1 MVLPLAS
8 ASATQSALVALFVVL
23 LAAKIGEEI
32 CRRIDQPPIIG
43 EILAGVLIGPSVL
56 GLVEPDEVLEV
67 FSELG
72 VVFLLF
78 MVGLETKLEDMRS
91 VGKAALNVG
100 LMGVVIPLLGGF
112 GLGLALG
119 YSTEVSLFVGAA
131 LMATSAGITSA
142 VLMSLG
148 VGSGR
153 PARTILGAAVV
164 DDVLALVLLSV
175 IVGISETGGVS
186 ITSVAILLLGAV
198 IFIGVV
204 AVAGS
209 KFLAR
214 FPQALTRPAFSSTGM
229 IPAVLLCLGLAALA
243 GEIGLAA
250 IIGAFLAGMIVAETK
265 GHTDVENQIKPLYAF
280 FPPFFFAFIGLE
292 VDLAALGTTDAL
304 LLLAGMT
311 VLAVVTKLAGAWIG
325 GHGMVA
331 RERLIVAVGMV
342 PRGEVGIIV
351 AGIGAS
357 AGVVGDE
364 LFAVIVGMAVLTT
377 LIPPPVLRRLTAPA
391 REEPEPAAAGTSG
404 A

>member
-1 MVLPLAS
+1 MNLPIAS
-8 ASATQSALVALFVVL
+8 ASATQTALVALFVVL

-32 CRRIDQPPIIG
+32 CRRIGQPPIIG

-56 GLVEPDEVLEV
+56 GFVEPDEVLEV

-78 MVGLETKLEDMRS
+78 MVGLETKLEDMRA
-91 VGKAALNVG
+91 VGRTALNVG
-100 LMGVVIPLLGGF
+100 LMGVIVPLIGGF
-112 GLGLALG
+112 ALG
-119 YSTEVSLFVGAA
+119 EALGKSTEVSLFIGAA

-148 VGSGR
+148 VGSSR

-175 IVGISETGGVS
+175 IVGTSEGGGVS
-186 ITSVAILLLGAV
+186 ISSVAFLLLGAV
-198 IFIGVV
+198 VFIGVV
-204 AVAGS
+204 AVGGS
-209 KFLAR
+209 KILAR
-214 FPQALTRPAFSSTGM
+214 YPKALIGPAFSTTGLL
-229 IPAVLLCLGLAALA
+229 PAVLLCLGLAALA

-265 GHTDVENQIKPLYAF
+265 GHTDVEAQIKPLYAF
-280 FPPFFFAFIGLE
+280 FPPFFFAYIGLE

-304 LLLAGMT
+304 LLLAGIT
-311 VLAVVTKLAGAWIG
+311 VLAVITKLAGGWIG

-357 AGVVGDE
+357 AGVVDDE

-377 LIPPPVLRRLTAPA
+377 LITPPFLRRLTQPA
-391 REEPEPAAAGTSG
+391 EPERATAASP
-404 A
+404 